1 MEVSLVQNRDAWK
14 SLVNNID
21 HIWVEKKT
29 QEKNN
34 DHSRS
39 RMCKFWIYKEWK
51 KKKKKYLVDMLQL
64 FKTF

>member
-21 HIWVEKKT
+21 HIWVGKKT

-34 DHSRS
+34 DHLRS

-51 KKKKKYLVDMLQL
+51 KKKN
-64 FKTF
+64 T